1 MLFTTEDLMKRMN
14 IEIGDVF
21 EFKGHRKQVKAVV
34 VRKNE
39 KEAFLLDQEG
49 IDFGTYSLDH
59 LVNHSY
65 KVIKGNCLKSYN
77 KLQFAKDL
85 GIKPGD
91 SVKTNNGKI
100 FTLDARYNI
109 NTSYYITVLLNEN
122 FEKVKVVKKGELS
135 CYQIK
140 RCENCALF
148 GICNKSKFHETTV
161 TLNKILEE
169 KKNYINPKIYS
180 VIKEELE
187 KEVTIDENSL

>member
-14 IEIGDVF
+14 IQIGDVF
-21 EFKGHRKQVKAVV
+21 EFKGYRKQVKVVV

-39 KEAFLLDQEG
+39 KEAILLDQEG
-49 IDFGTYSLDH
+49 IDFGTYRLDH

-77 KLQFAKDL
+77 KIQFAKDL

-91 SVKTNNGKI
+91 SVKTKKGEI
-100 FTLDARYNI
+100 LTLDARYNI
-109 NTSYYITVLLNEN
+109 NTSFYITKLLNEE
-122 FEKVKVVKKGELS
+122 FEKVEVVKKGELS

-140 RCENCALF
+140 HCVNCALF
-148 GICNKSKFHETTV
+148 GICNKPKIHDTTF
-161 TLNKILEE
+161 TLKKILEE
-169 KKNYINPKIYS
+169 RKNCISPKIYN

-187 KEVTIDENSL
+187 KEVTIDENNL

>member
-14 IEIGDVF
+14 IEIGDIF
-21 EFKGHRKQVKAVV
+21 EFKGYHKQVKAVV

-39 KEAFLLDQEG
+39 KEAILLDQEG
-49 IDFGTYSLDH
+49 IDFGTYRLDH

-65 KVIKGNCLKSYN
+65 RVIKGNCLKSYN
-77 KLQFAKDL
+77 KIQFAKDL

-91 SVKTNNGKI
+91 SVKTNEGKI

-109 NTSYYITVLLNEN
+109 NTSYYITILLNEN
-122 FEKVKVVKKGELS
+122 FEKVEFVKKGELS

-148 GICNKSKFHETTV
+148 GICNKAQSHDTTF

-169 KKNYINPKIYS
+169 KKSCINPKIYS

-187 KEVTIDENSL
+187 KEVVFDD